1 MAKRIKVYMRS
12 DEVAP
17 MPRMSVG
24 QRPDDLFRLAQER
37 DWDAYLES
45 LAPKRVT
52 SFDIERLA
60 RKFNKSANCGV

>member
-17 MPRMSVG
+17 LQRMSVG
-24 QRPDDLFRLAQER
+24 QRPDDLYRLSQER

-45 LAPKRVT
+45 LAPRRVT